1 MIKVIILAM
10 LLPIAIFAQSESKT
24 TYIIDANHLKDCR
37 GGTGR
42 CIGTDFELSLEKT
55 TASIARIDQNRL
67 QMRLDRTGFSG
78 KEWEEL
84 LETKTFSVDDES
96 TKVNSELLRILEI
109 DQKLNTIKR
118 AVYPVLVFENKAII
132 TLQLV
137 ESH

>member
-1 MIKVIILAM
+1 MIKIILLAM
-10 LLPIAIFAQSESKT
+10 LLPIAAAAQSESKI
-24 TYIIDANHLKDCR
+24 TYIVDANHFKDCR

-42 CIGTDFELSLEKT
+42 CIGTEFELSLEKT

-96 TKVNSELLRILEI
+96 TTVDGELLRILEI
-109 DQKLNTIKR
+109 DQKFNKIKR
-118 AVYPVLVFENKAII
+118 AVYPVLIIENKAII
-132 TLQLV
+132 ILELV
-137 ESH
+137 KSY